1 MNEPP
6 TPANYWDTQERI
18 DQVELSPRDALV
30 VSVVSHSGAHYVRL
44 QVHRTETVDGT
55 LRSSAGQKGVILP
68 IDSVAAV
75 AALLTQTV
83 ERRTTSVYEQRPI
96 VAEEEDDPFA

>member
-30 VSVVSHSGAHYVRL
+30 VSVVSHSGPQYVRL
-44 QVHRTETVDGT
+44 QVHRNEVVDGT
-55 LRSSAGQKGVILP
+55 PRSTAGQKGVILP

-75 AALLTQTV
+75 AALLVQAM
-83 ERRTTSVYEQRPI
+83 ERRTTSAYQERPI

>member
-6 TPANYWDTQERI
+6 TPVNYWDVQERI
-18 DQVELSPRDALV
+18 DQVKLSPRDALV
-30 VSVVSHSGAHYVRL
+30 VSVVSHSGAQYVRL
-44 QVHRTETVDGT
+44 QVHRNEVVDGT
-55 LRSSAGQKGVILP
+55 LRSTAGQKGVILP

-75 AALLTQTV
+75 AAVLTRAV
-83 ERRTTSVYEQRPI
+83 EHQTTSVYEQRPI